1 MGILVDLVPLVAPEL
16 LVLKVFK
23 ENRAPLDTPAVLA
36 PLDLLDQSALLD
48 LKENRVPLDTP
59 VVLVLLAPSDQ
70 SALLATQAKLVK
82 LDPLDQLAQLDRSVL
97 RDESP
102 TLLLRAIIKPSLS
115 DALAA
120 KME

>member
-1 MGILVDLVPLVAPEL
+1 
-16 LVLKVFK
+16 
-23 ENRAPLDTPAVLA
+23 
-36 PLDLLDQSALLD
+36 
-48 LKENRVPLDTP
+48 
-59 VVLVLLAPSDQ
+59 
-70 SALLATQAKLVK
+70 
-82 LDPLDQLAQLDRSVL
+82 VL